1 MPNFQIF
8 TDGSADIAPQSAAKH
23 NITVIPFYVS
33 LDGKTY
39 QKEVVEL
46 SVEDHYKA
54 FITGNVFPKTSLPS
68 VQDYIDAFTPC
79 LDNGNDILCFNL
91 TTSLSSSHQSALT
104 AKGILEEKYENAKIL
119 ILNSWAASGLQELI
133 IMEALKMKNN
143 NFSIEEV
150 WENCMKLR
158 DKGRVMFMVGGLDH
172 LEKGGR
178 IGKVGAAA
186 GGILKIK
193 PLIELKDSEIHLAG
207 IVRNRRAGLK
217 KIADLVGNYFAS
229 NKENPED
236 YNFALGETNTPEE
249 LAVFESELNRVLPDI
264 DFSKR
269 FIIGATIS
277 SHTGP
282 GTIGAC
288 FMKRYEKL

>member
-1 MPNFQIF
+1 MSNFQIF
-8 TDGSADIAPQSAAKH
+8 TDGAADISSSSAVKN
-23 NITVIPFYVS
+23 NITIIPFYVS
-33 LDGKTY
+33 LDGETY
-39 QKEVVEL
+39 LKEVVEL
-46 SVEDHYKA
+46 SVEEHYKA
-54 FITGNVFPKTSLPS
+54 LISGHIFPKTSLPS

-79 LDNGNDILCFNL
+79 LEMGNDLICFNL

-119 ILNSWAASGLQELI
+119 ILNSWVATGLQELMV
-133 IMEALKMKNN
+133 MEAVKMKNAGL
-143 NFSIEEV
+143 SIETV

-158 DKGRVMFMVGGLDH
+158 DKGRIIFMVGALDH
-172 LEKGGR
+172 LQKGGR

-207 IVRNRRAGLK
+207 VVRNRRAGLK
-217 KIADLVGNYFAS
+217 KLADIVNNYFTT
-229 NKENPED
+229 NKENPSD
-236 YNFALGETNTPEE
+236 YYFTLGETNTPEE
-249 LAVFESELNRVLPDI
+249 IVIFENELTRVIPNI
-264 DFSKR
+264 EFSNN

-282 GTIGAC
+282 GTIGVC
-288 FMKRYEKL
+288 FIKKYEKL